1 MQQGTA
7 HGKKGGPG
15 GGSGYGCGS
24 YGQGI
29 VADEDLSGHSQ
40 YKNFRVY
47 DSSVCGCFLGIYR

>member
-1 MQQGTA
+1 MQQGMA
-7 HGKKGGPG
+7 HGKKEGPG

-40 YKNFRVY
+40 YKNF
-47 DSSVCGCFLGIYR
+47 